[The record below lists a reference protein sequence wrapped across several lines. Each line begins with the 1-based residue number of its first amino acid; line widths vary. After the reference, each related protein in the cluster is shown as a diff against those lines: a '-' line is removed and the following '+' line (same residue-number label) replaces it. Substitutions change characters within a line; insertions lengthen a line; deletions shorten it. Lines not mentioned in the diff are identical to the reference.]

1 MQIGK
6 GAECRSQGA
15 LQHNSLLFLKDQCDL
30 ALLSQAPCHLDTMK
44 DYYCLEAWAIRTW
57 CTEQARKC
65 CELQFSAPPVEMQ
78 GLGHRNMRGSLEF
91 CPQAQAY
98 FLRGLAPRARLGP
111 MFTSLGDS
119 EGENGTYP
127 LSSTP
132 LLTPP
137 PPTAPCVSLPPK
149 YSTWLLTHAFASP
162 SCLAPDARAKLEA
175 RAAIAG
181 LGLSK
186 AGEQGQELARLTG
199 PEPGLCP

>member
-1 MQIGK
+1 MKGDVGRRGVQIGK
-6 GAECRSQGA
+6 GAECRSQDA

-44 DYYCLEAWAIRTW
+44 DYCCLEAWAIRTW

-65 CELQFSAPPVEMQ
+65 CEPQFSSPPVEMQ

-98 FLRGLAPRARLGP
+98 FLRGLAPRDRLGP

-127 LSSTP
+127 PQALHFLLFPHPWPPVCHCLLST
-132 LLTPP
+132 
-137 PPTAPCVSLPPK
+137 
-149 YSTWLLTHAFASP
+149 
-162 SCLAPDARAKLEA
+162 R
-175 RAAIAG
+175 
-181 LGLSK
+181 
-186 AGEQGQELARLTG
+186 
-199 PEPGLCP
+199 PGS